1 MTDKLYESLSAL
13 MDDETDQLEL
23 RRLLKEMD
31 ENDVGPE
38 QADSGLSGKNGLSD
52 LKAKWHRYHVISSS
66 CKQEI
71 HSSPSCNL
79 LGRIQAELEN
89 DAVPSAELPANN
101 TGQNKKGFLQVL
113 GQGAIAA
120 SVALAVLFTADMVMV
135 SDSPVASGT
144 NAELAGSDR
153 QSNSLPELTGE
164 LNPSTQTRVAVQA
177 PLDAEE
183 MRRLERVVSEE
194 LDETLENREIPAIF
208 APK

>member
-23 RRLLKEMD
+23 RRLLKEM
-31 ENDVGPE
+31 EE
-38 QADSGLSGKNGLSD
+38 SGVEAEKSDLSD
-52 LKAKWHRYHVISSS
+52 LKAKWHRYHVISSA

-89 DAVPSAELPANN
+89 DAVPSAELPA
-101 TGQNKKGFLQVL
+101 QKSSLRKKGIFQIL

-120 SVALAVLFTADMVMV
+120 TVALAVLFTADLVMV
-135 SDSPVASGT
+135 SDSPSAAANNT
-144 NAELAGSDR
+144 ELAGSQT

-164 LNPSTQTRVAVQA
+164 LNPSTQTRVAVQTA
-177 PLDAEE
+177 LDADE
-183 MRRLERVVSEE
+183 MSRLVRVVSEE

-208 APK
+208 APE

>member
-23 RRLLKEMD
+23 RRLLKEM
-31 ENDVGPE
+31 EE
-38 QADSGLSGKNGLSD
+38 SGVEAEKSDLSD
-52 LKAKWHRYHVISSS
+52 LKAKWHRYHVISSA

-89 DAVPSAELPANN
+89 DAVPSAELPAQKSSLRKI
-101 TGQNKKGFLQVL
+101 GIFQIL

-120 SVALAVLFTADMVMV
+120 TVALAVLFTADLVMV
-135 SDSPVASGT
+135 SDSPSAAANNT
-144 NAELAGSDR
+144 ELAGSQT

-164 LNPSTQTRVAVQA
+164 LNPSTQTRVAVQTA
-177 PLDAEE
+177 LDADE
-183 MRRLERVVSEE
+183 MSRLERVVSEE

-208 APK
+208 APE

>member
-1 MTDKLYESLSAL
+1 MTDKLYELLSAL

-23 RRLLKEMD
+23 RRLLKEM
-31 ENDVGPE
+31 EE
-38 QADSGLSGKNGLSD
+38 SGVEAEKSDLSD
-52 LKAKWHRYHVISSS
+52 LKAKWHRYHVISSA

-89 DAVPSAELPANN
+89 DAVPSAELPA
-101 TGQNKKGFLQVL
+101 QKSSLRKKGIFQIL

-120 SVALAVLFTADMVMV
+120 TVALAVLFTADLVMV
-135 SDSPVASGT
+135 SDSPSAAANNT
-144 NAELAGSDR
+144 ELAGSQT

-164 LNPSTQTRVAVQA
+164 LNPSTQTRVAVQTA
-177 PLDAEE
+177 LDADE
-183 MRRLERVVSEE
+183 MSRLERVVSEE

-208 APK
+208 APE

>member
-23 RRLLKEMD
+23 RRLLKEM
-31 ENDVGPE
+31 EE
-38 QADSGLSGKNGLSD
+38 SGVEAEKSDLSD
-52 LKAKWHRYHVISSS
+52 LKAKWHRYHVISSA

-89 DAVPSAELPANN
+89 DAVPSAELPAQKSSLRKI
-101 TGQNKKGFLQVL
+101 GIFQIL

-120 SVALAVLFTADMVMV
+120 TVALAVLFTADLVMV
-135 SDSPVASGT
+135 SDSPSAAANNT
-144 NAELAGSDR
+144 ELAGSQT

-164 LNPSTQTRVAVQA
+164 LNPSTQTRVAVQTA
-177 PLDAEE
+177 LDAG
-183 MRRLERVVSEE
+183 
-194 LDETLENREIPAIF
+194 
-208 APK
+208 

>member
-23 RRLLKEMD
+23 RRLLKEM
-31 ENDVGPE
+31 EE
-38 QADSGLSGKNGLSD
+38 SGVEAEKSDLSD
-52 LKAKWHRYHVISSS
+52 LKAKWHRYHVISSA

-71 HSSPSCNL
+71 HSSSSCNL

-89 DAVPSAELPANN
+89 DAVPSAELPAQKSSLRKI
-101 TGQNKKGFLQVL
+101 GIFQIL

-120 SVALAVLFTADMVMV
+120 TVALAVLFTADLVMV
-135 SDSPVASGT
+135 SDSPSAAANNT
-144 NAELAGSDR
+144 ELAGSQT

-164 LNPSTQTRVAVQA
+164 LNPSTQTRVAVQTA
-177 PLDAEE
+177 LDADE
-183 MRRLERVVSEE
+183 MSRLERVVSEE

-208 APK
+208 APE

>member
-23 RRLLKEMD
+23 RRLLKEM
-31 ENDVGPE
+31 EE
-38 QADSGLSGKNGLSD
+38 SGVEAEKFDLSD
-52 LKAKWHRYHVISSS
+52 LKAKWHRYHVISSA

-89 DAVPSAELPANN
+89 DAVPSAELPA
-101 TGQNKKGFLQVL
+101 QKSSLRKKGIFQIL

-120 SVALAVLFTADMVMV
+120 TVALAVLFTADLVMV
-135 SDSPVASGT
+135 SDSPSAAANNT
-144 NAELAGSDR
+144 ELAGSQT

-164 LNPSTQTRVAVQA
+164 LNPSTQTRVAVQTA
-177 PLDAEE
+177 LDADE
-183 MRRLERVVSEE
+183 MSRLERVVSEE

-208 APK
+208 APE

>member
-23 RRLLKEMD
+23 RRLLKEM
-31 ENDVGPE
+31 EE
-38 QADSGLSGKNGLSD
+38 SGVEAEKSDLSD
-52 LKAKWHRYHVISSS
+52 LKAKWHRYHVISSA

-89 DAVPSAELPANN
+89 DAVPSAELPAQKSSLRKI
-101 TGQNKKGFLQVL
+101 GIFQIL

-120 SVALAVLFTADMVMV
+120 TVALAVLFTADLVMV
-135 SDSPVASGT
+135 SDSPSAAANNT
-144 NAELAGSDR
+144 ELAGSQT

-164 LNPSTQTRVAVQA
+164 LNPSTQTRVAVQTA
-177 PLDAEE
+177 LDVDE
-183 MRRLERVVSEE
+183 MSRLERVVSEE

-208 APK
+208 APE

>member
-23 RRLLKEMD
+23 RRLLKEL
-31 ENDVGPE
+31 EE
-38 QADSGLSGKNGLSD
+38 SGVEAEKSDLSD
-52 LKAKWHRYHVISSS
+52 LKAKWHRYHVISSA

-89 DAVPSAELPANN
+89 DAVPSAELPA
-101 TGQNKKGFLQVL
+101 QKSSLRKKGIFQIL

-120 SVALAVLFTADMVMV
+120 TVALAVLFTADLVMV
-135 SDSPVASGT
+135 SDSPSAAANNT
-144 NAELAGSDR
+144 ELAGSQT

-164 LNPSTQTRVAVQA
+164 LNPSTQTRVAVQTA
-177 PLDAEE
+177 LDADE
-183 MRRLERVVSEE
+183 MSRLERVVSEE

-208 APK
+208 APE

>member
-23 RRLLKEMD
+23 RRLLKEM
-31 ENDVGPE
+31 EE
-38 QADSGLSGKNGLSD
+38 SGVEAEKSDLSD
-52 LKAKWHRYHVISSS
+52 LKAKWHRYHVISSA

-89 DAVPSAELPANN
+89 DAVPSAELPA
-101 TGQNKKGFLQVL
+101 QKSSLRKKGIFQIL

-120 SVALAVLFTADMVMV
+120 TVALAVLFTADLVMV
-135 SDSPVASGT
+135 SDSPSAAANNT
-144 NAELAGSDR
+144 ELAGSQT

-164 LNPSTQTRVAVQA
+164 LNPSTQTRVAVQTA
-177 PLDAEE
+177 LDVDE
-183 MRRLERVVSEE
+183 MSRLERVVSEE

-208 APK
+208 APE

>member
-23 RRLLKEMD
+23 RRLLKEM
-31 ENDVGPE
+31 EE
-38 QADSGLSGKNGLSD
+38 SGVEAEKSDLSD
-52 LKAKWHRYHVISSS
+52 LKAKWHRYHVISSA

-89 DAVPSAELPANN
+89 DAVPSAELPAQKSSLRKI
-101 TGQNKKGFLQVL
+101 GIFQIL

-120 SVALAVLFTADMVMV
+120 TVALAVLFTADLVMV
-135 SDSPVASGT
+135 SDSPSAAANNT
-144 NAELAGSDR
+144 ELAGSQT

-177 PLDAEE
+177 ALDADE
-183 MRRLERVVSEE
+183 MSRLERVVSEE

-208 APK
+208 APE

>member
-23 RRLLKEMD
+23 RRLLKEM
-31 ENDVGPE
+31 EE
-38 QADSGLSGKNGLSD
+38 SGVEAEKSDLSD
-52 LKAKWHRYHVISSS
+52 LKAKWHRYHVISSA

-89 DAVPSAELPANN
+89 DAVPSAELPA
-101 TGQNKKGFLQVL
+101 QKSSLRKKGIFQIL

-120 SVALAVLFTADMVMV
+120 TVALAVLFTADLVMV
-135 SDSPVASGT
+135 SDSPSAAANNT
-144 NAELAGSDR
+144 ELAGSQT

-164 LNPSTQTRVAVQA
+164 LNPSTQTRVAVQTA
-177 PLDAEE
+177 LDADE
-183 MRRLERVVSEE
+183 MSRLERVVSEE

-208 APK
+208 APE